1 VIKIPYSNAGQG
13 VFTIVNEEELQRFME
28 RDFEYDKF
36 IVQALIGNREW
47 SSEFTGGKL
56 YHVGTVPTKRGKSYA
71 MDVRMIIHYTKEGFK
86 PLSLYSRRAEKP
98 LAKTIQSGEESWSIL
113 GTNLSVKEGENQ
125 WNSDVSRL
133 LMMDVKGFNLL
144 GVGLDDLMDG
154 FIQSVM
160 ATKAIDD
167 MAMRLISSKS
177 TFRKNLFKEL
187 NNDASLLN
195 EIKYD
200 K

>member
-1 VIKIPYSNAGQG
+1 
-13 VFTIVNEEELQRFME
+13 
-28 RDFEYDKF
+28 
-36 IVQALIGNREW
+36 
-47 SSEFTGGKL
+47 
-56 YHVGTVPTKRGKSYA
+56 
-71 MDVRMIIHYTKEGFK
+71 
-86 PLSLYSRRAEKP
+86 
-98 LAKTIQSGEESWSIL
+98 
-113 GTNLSVKEGENQ
+113 
-125 WNSDVSRL
+125 
-133 LMMDVKGFNLL
+133 MMDVKGFNLL